1 MLLSPLSVSRPAM
14 LGNDGRTWIRS
25 DGQTIFPGNRG
36 GGHFGRGANKSDP
49 KGLDFA
55 TVQSVKVVLDRILDL
70 KWNDWK

>member
-1 MLLSPLSVSRPAM
+1 M

-36 GGHFGRGANKSDP
+36 GHFGRGANKSDT

-70 KWNDWK
+70 EWNDWK